1 MFLFVGHPVD
11 ILSKYIS
18 RYSTFREYK
27 SEYKQKFRPFSQYEY
42 CGDGKFHNT
51 SASPPSE
58 TVVDLARS
66 GPQSGDPWYQE
77 VIELRKAA
85 NDYKCRGWGT
95 DLVPPHL
102 SQIYSQHVDEA
113 TKRESLSALALAI
126 TPRFV
131 ID

>member
-18 RYSTFREYK
+18 GYPIFREYK

-66 GPQSGDPWYQE
+66 
-77 VIELRKAA
+77 
-85 NDYKCRGWGT
+85 
-95 DLVPPHL
+95 
-102 SQIYSQHVDEA
+102 
-113 TKRESLSALALAI
+113 AI
-126 TPRFV
+126 LIPLG
-131 ID
+131 